1 VIGEPL
7 IAKLI
12 RAGHTVTGM
21 IRSENGVRR
30 LNEQGGASTAQP
42 RSVEYAETFSRPGV
56 FS

>member
-1 VIGEPL
+1 MIGEPL